1 MGKFEIKKDKA
12 GKFRF
17 NLKAGNGQV
26 ILSSEAYNS
35 KSACDNGIESV
46 RKNSADDGRFERKTA
61 KNGKAYFN
69 LKASNGQVIG
79 ASQMYASNASMENGI
94 KSVKNNAAG
103 ASVDDQTG

>member
-46 RKNSADDGRFERKTA
+46 RKNSGDDGRFERKTA

-103 ASVDDQTG
+103 ASVDDQT